1 MRFTTKQLKPKEEAP
16 HVVTLRED
24 WGDVNVYIDDEVFG
38 WFSAEG
44 SLILS
49 ARRLPMPIVD
59 NRTGRVVAE

>member
-1 MRFTTKQLKPKEEAP
+1 MKFTTKQPEPKEEVT

-24 WGDVNVYIDDEVFG
+24 WDDVNVYIDDEPFG

-44 SLILS
+44 SLVLS